1 MIHLKGYHRHIIDM
15 DGVIIKSTVTDPI
28 DGEPLVGRKIREILP
43 PASSAKYINTLFRA
57 LTENKKQ
64 WCDYEIA
71 GQVFVVLVEWI
82 KGTNTVV
89 VHETPY
95 DDGIHDIQLRLT
107 MALNNYKNNLTFP

>member
-1 MIHLKGYHRHIIDM
+1 MAGIIID
-15 DGVIIKSTVTDPI
+15 STVTK
-28 DGEPLVGRKIREILP
+28 PLVGVKLIGKGILDILP
-43 PASSAKYINTLFRA
+43 PASAKKYLNTLHRA
-57 LTENKKQ
+57 VIERKAQ

-95 DDGIHDIQLRLT
+95 DGNIHDLQLRLT
-107 MALNNYKNNLTFP
+107 QALNNYKKQLDISRISF

>member
-1 MIHLKGYHRHIIDM
+1 M

-28 DGEPLVGRKIREILP
+28 DGEPLVGRAIREVLP
-43 PASSAKYINTLFRA
+43 PASAKKYINALFRA

-82 KGTNTVV
+82 AGTDTIA

-95 DDGIHDIQLRLT
+95 DGGIHDIQLRLT
-107 MALNNYKNNLTFP
+107 LALNNYKKQLDISLKSF